1 MKIGSL
7 SAAWSAQPLEEVL
20 DFFAGAGLQAI
31 EIGAGAYPG
40 NAHCDPAALNA
51 DPAALKAFV
60 KAIESRG
67 LVLSALS
74 VHGNPLHPN
83 NRTAGAHRKAFREAV
98 KLASS
103 IGVKCVNGFSGLPG
117 GCATDKVPNWVVA
130 PWPEDHGNALVY
142 QWDVAAK
149 YWQKEVKL
157 LDQNDVCFC
166 IEMHPNFLV
175 YNPETLVKLREAVGS
190 DRICANFDPSHLFWQ
205 GINPSDAIR
214 WLGEKGQGARS
225 YFQHV
230 HAKDSLVYD
239 WNAKVNGV
247 LDTKPYGDEINRGW
261 IFRTVGYGH
270 DDGVWKDMI
279 STLRMVGYDGVL
291 SIEHEDS
298 LMSSNEGFLK
308 AIAFLKDALI
318 FEAPSAMTW
327 A

>member
-40 NAHCDPAALNA
+40 NAHCNAAELNKSKA
-51 DPAALKAFV
+51 KREAFV

-67 LVLSALS
+67 LELSALS

-83 NRTAGAHRKAFREAV
+83 KKIAEEHHNAFREAV

-117 GCATDKVPNWVVA
+117 GCATDKTPNWVVA
-130 PWPEDHGNALVY
+130 PWPDDHLKALNY
-142 QWDVAAK
+142 QWEVAAA
-149 YWQKEVKL
+149 YWKAEAKVLEKA
-157 LDQNDVCFC
+157 DVCMCF
-166 IEMHPNFLV
+166 EMHPNFLV
-175 YNPETLVKLREAVGS
+175 YNPETLVKLREAAGS

-205 GINPSDAIR
+205 GIEPSAAIR
-214 WLGEKGQGARS
+214 WLAEKSKGARS
-225 YFQHV
+225 FIQHV
-230 HAKDSLVYD
+230 HAKDSLVYQ

-247 LDTKPYGDEINRGW
+247 LDTKHYGDEINRGW
-261 IFRTVGYGH
+261 IFRTVGYGN
-270 DDGVWKDMI
+270 DYSVWKDMI

-298 LMSSNEGFLK
+298 LMSNNEGFLK
-308 AIAFLKDALI
+308 AIAFLKEVAI
-318 FEAPSAMTW
+318 FDPPTAMSW

>member
-20 DFFAGAGLQAI
+20 DLFAGAGLQAV

-40 NAHCDPAALNA
+40 TAHCDPAKLNKDA
-51 DPAALKAFV
+51 KARKAFV
-60 KAIESRG
+60 SAIESRG
-67 LVLSALS
+67 LELSALS

-83 NRTAGAHRKAFREAV
+83 KKVAEADHNSFREAV

-103 IGVKCVNGFSGLPG
+103 IGIKCVNGFSGLPG

-130 PWPEDHGNALVY
+130 PWPEDHSKALEY
-142 QWDVAAK
+142 QWGVAAE
-149 YWQKEVKL
+149 YWKAEAKVLEKA
-157 LDQNDVCFC
+157 DVCMCF
-166 IEMHPNFLV
+166 EMHPNFLV
-175 YNPETLVKLREAVGS
+175 YNPETLVKLREAAGS

-205 GINPSDAIR
+205 GIDPSAAIR
-214 WLGEKGQGARS
+214 WLAQKSKGARS
-225 YFQHV
+225 FFQHV
-230 HAKDSLVYD
+230 HAKDSLVYQ

-247 LDTKPYGDEINRGW
+247 LDTKHYGDEINRAW
-261 IFRTVGYGH
+261 IFRTVGYGN
-270 DDGVWKDMI
+270 DYAVWKDMI

-308 AIAFLKDALI
+308 AITFLKEVLI
-318 FEAPSAMTW
+318 FDPPSEMSW

>member
-7 SAAWSAQPLEEVL
+7 SAAWSAQPLEDVL
-20 DFFAGAGLQAI
+20 DFFAGAGLQAV

-40 NAHCDPAALNA
+40 NAHCDAAKLNKDA
-51 DPAALKAFV
+51 KARKAFIG
-60 KAIESRG
+60 AIESRG
-67 LVLSALS
+67 MVLSALS

-83 NRTAGAHRKAFREAV
+83 KKIAEEHHQAFVEAV
-98 KLASS
+98 KLAGSL
-103 IGVKCVNGFSGLPG
+103 GVKCVNGFSGLPG

-149 YWQKEVKL
+149 YWKAQAKL
-157 LDQNDVCFC
+157 LEKADVCMCF
-166 IEMHPNFLV
+166 EMHPNFLV
-175 YNPETLVKLREAVGS
+175 YNPESLVKLREVAGS
-190 DRICANFDPSHLFWQ
+190 DRLCANFDPSHLFWQ
-205 GINPSDAIR
+205 GIDPSAAIR
-214 WLGEKGQGARS
+214 WLAEQSKGARS
-225 YFQHV
+225 FFQHV
-230 HAKDSLVYD
+230 HAKDSLVYE

-247 LDTKPYGDEINRGW
+247 LDTKHYGDEINRGW

-270 DDGVWKDMI
+270 DAGVWKDMI

-308 AIAFLKDALI
+308 AIAFLKEAVI
-318 FEAPSAMTW
+318 FEAPTAMSW

>member
-7 SAAWSAQPLEEVL
+7 SAAWSADPLEEVL
-20 DFFAGAGLQAI
+20 DFFAASGLQAV

-40 NAHCDPAALNA
+40 NAHCDPVKLNA
-51 DPAALKAFV
+51 DPKALKAFV

-83 NRTAGAHRKAFREAV
+83 TRTAGAHRKAFREAV
-98 KLASS
+98 ALAGS
-103 IGVKCVNGFSGLPG
+103 IGCKCVNGFSGLPAG
-117 GCATDKVPNWVVA
+117 GPDDKVPNWVVA
-130 PWPEDHGNALVY
+130 PWPEDHSKALAY
-142 QWDVAAK
+142 QWGVAAK
-149 YWQKEVKL
+149 YWQSQVKL
-157 LDQNDVCFC
+157 LDQSDVCFC

-205 GINPSDAIR
+205 GIDPSAAIR
-214 WLGEKGQGARS
+214 WLGEKGKGARS

-230 HAKDSLVYD
+230 HAKDSLVHQ

-247 LDTKPYGDEINRGW
+247 LDTKHYGDEINRGW

-270 DDGVWKDMI
+270 DAGVWKDMI
-279 STLRMVGYDGVL
+279 SALRMVGYDGVL

-308 AIAFLKDALI
+308 AIAFLKDVLI
-318 FEAPSAMTW
+318 FEAPTAMSW

>member
-7 SAAWSAQPLEEVL
+7 SAAWSGQPLEEVL

-40 NAHCDPAALNA
+40 TAHCDAAKLNA
-51 DPAALKAFV
+51 DAKARKAFV

-74 VHGNPLHPN
+74 VHGNPLHPSKKIATEHHN
-83 NRTAGAHRKAFREAV
+83 AFREAV

-103 IGVKCVNGFSGLPG
+103 IGVKCVNGFSGLPAG
-117 GCATDKVPNWVVA
+117 SATDKVPNWVVA
-130 PWPEDHGNALVY
+130 PWPEDHLNALNY

-149 YWQKEVKL
+149 YWKAEAKIL
-157 LDQNDVCFC
+157 EKADVCMCF
-166 IEMHPNFLV
+166 EMHPNFLV
-175 YNPETLVKLREAVGS
+175 YNPETLVKLREAAGS

-205 GINPSDAIR
+205 GIDPVAAIR
-214 WLGEKGQGARS
+214 WLGEKGKGARS
-225 YFQHV
+225 YFQHF
-230 HAKDSLVYD
+230 HAKDSLVYE
-239 WNAKVNGV
+239 WNSKVNGV
-247 LDTKPYGDEINRGW
+247 LDTKHYGDEINRGW

-270 DDGVWKDMI
+270 DYSVWKDMV

-308 AIAFLKDALI
+308 AIAFLKEVVI
-318 FEAPSAMTW
+318 FESAGEMSW

>member
-20 DFFAGAGLQAI
+20 DFFAESGLQAV

-40 NAHCDPAALNA
+40 NAHCDPAKLNA
-51 DPAALKAFV
+51 DPKALKAFV

-74 VHGNPLHPN
+74 VHGNPLHPSQKIQ
-83 NRTAGAHRKAFREAV
+83 REHRKAFKEAV
-98 KLASS
+98 ALAGK

-117 GCATDKVPNWVVA
+117 GCETDKVPNWVVA
-130 PWPEDHGNALVY
+130 PWPEDHLNALNY
-142 QWDVAAK
+142 QWDVATK
-149 YWQKEVKL
+149 YWQSQVKL
-157 LDQNDVCFC
+157 LDANDVCFC

-205 GINPSDAIR
+205 GIDASAAIR
-214 WLGEKGQGARS
+214 WLGEKGKGARS
-225 YFQHV
+225 YFQHC

-308 AIAFLKDALI
+308 AIAFLKDAVI